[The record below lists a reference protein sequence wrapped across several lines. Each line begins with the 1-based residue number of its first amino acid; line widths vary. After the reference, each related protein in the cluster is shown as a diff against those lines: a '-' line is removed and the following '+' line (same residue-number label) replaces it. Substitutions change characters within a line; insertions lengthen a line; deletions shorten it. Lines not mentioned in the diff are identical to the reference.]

1 MADQKRTG
9 TASASSA
16 ARGAPDWEDLRIF
29 LALGRHGSL
38 SAAAR
43 ALSVNHATISRRIQ
57 ALEDSL
63 GQKLVDR
70 RPDGYLLTAAGTRVL
85 AAAREMEAA
94 AQTLGRA
101 GDDDAPRGLV
111 RVNAP
116 PALAQ
121 AFVIGRLA
129 ELPGRHPGL
138 DVDLATDLRAVS
150 LDRHRADIAIR
161 LDRPADG
168 DFIARPLGVMGF
180 GFYGTAGLRERHGLA
195 DVDEQARSG
204 RPAEEPVF
212 IGFDEANADM
222 PDAAWLA
229 RRFPRARVAFRADNQ
244 MAQATAARTG
254 AGLALLPHYI
264 GRQVPDLL
272 PCELGPV
279 PEPREIWLLIRG
291 QDRHDLPIRT
301 VAEHLIRVFEEARA
315 LFES

>member
-9 TASASSA
+9 AT
-16 ARGAPDWEDLRIF
+16 PDWEDLRVF

-63 GQKLVDR
+63 GRKLVDR
-70 RPDGYLLTAAGTRVL
+70 RPEGYALTPEGRRVLTAAG
-85 AAAREMEAA
+85 EMEAA
-94 AQTLGRA
+94 AQTLSRA

-129 ELPGRHPGL
+129 TLPALHPGL
-138 DVDLATDLRAVS
+138 DVDLATDLRSVS
-150 LDRHRADIAIR
+150 LDRHKADIAIR
-161 LDRPADG
+161 LGRPADG
-168 DFIARPLGVMGF
+168 DFIAKLLGVMGF
-180 GFYGTAGLRERHGLA
+180 GFYGTAPLCERHGRA
-195 DVDEQARSG
+195 DADEQARAG
-204 RPAEEPVF
+204 RAAESPVF

-222 PDAAWLA
+222 PEAAWLA

-264 GRQVPDLL
+264 GRQVPDLF
-272 PCELGPV
+272 PCDLGPV

-291 QDRHDLPIRT
+291 RDRRDLPIRT
-301 VAEHLIRVFEEARA
+301 VAEYLIRVFEEERA
-315 LFES
+315 LFAV

>member
-9 TASASSA
+9 AT
-16 ARGAPDWEDLRIF
+16 PDWEDLRVF

-63 GQKLVDR
+63 GRKLVDR
-70 RPDGYLLTAAGTRVL
+70 RPEGYALTPEGRRVLTAAG
-85 AAAREMEAA
+85 EMEAA
-94 AQTLGRA
+94 AQTLSRA

-129 ELPGRHPGL
+129 TLPALHPGL
-138 DVDLATDLRAVS
+138 DVDLATDLRSVS
-150 LDRHRADIAIR
+150 LGRHKADIAIR
-161 LDRPADG
+161 LGRPADG
-168 DFIARPLGVMGF
+168 DFIAKPLGVMGF
-180 GFYGTAGLRERHGLA
+180 GFYGTAPLCERHGRA
-195 DVDEQARSG
+195 DADEQARAG
-204 RPAEEPVF
+204 RAAESPVF

-222 PDAAWLA
+222 PEAAWLA

-264 GRQVPDLL
+264 GRQVPDLF
-272 PCELGPV
+272 PCDLGPV

-291 QDRHDLPIRT
+291 QDRRDLPIRT
-301 VAEHLIRVFEEARA
+301 VAEYLIRVFEEERA
-315 LFES
+315 LFAV

>member
-9 TASASSA
+9 A
-16 ARGAPDWEDLRIF
+16 APDWEDLRVF

-63 GQKLVDR
+63 GRKLVDR
-70 RPDGYLLTAAGTRVL
+70 RPEGYALTPEGRRVLTAAG
-85 AAAREMEAA
+85 EMEAA
-94 AQTLGRA
+94 AQSLSRA
-101 GDDDAPRGLV
+101 GDDDALRGLV

-129 ELPGRHPGL
+129 TLPALHPGL
-138 DVDLATDLRAVS
+138 DVDLATDLRSVS
-150 LDRHRADIAIR
+150 LDRHKADIAIR
-161 LDRPADG
+161 LGRPADG
-168 DFIARPLGVMGF
+168 DFIAKPLGVMGF
-180 GFYGTAGLRERHGLA
+180 GFYGTAELCARHAQTAPDGRDGADDARE
-195 DVDEQARSG
+195 S
-204 RPAEEPVF
+204 PVF

-264 GRQVPDLL
+264 GRQVPDLF
-272 PCELGPV
+272 PCDLGPV

-291 QDRHDLPIRT
+291 QDRRDLPIRT
-301 VAEHLIRVFEEARA
+301 VAEYLIRVFEEERA
-315 LFES
+315 LFAV